1 MTFDPEHFLNLAKG
15 LVDDSNYDEE
25 ARYRTAISRAYY
37 ATHLISKKK
46 LEDIGVKFPIE
57 DDKNMGIIH
66 MMVIDY
72 LIKRN
77 DPIGRMLKG
86 LRKNRNKADYN
97 LDWKFKKKGVELL
110 ISEAEVVSCPTMRI
124 TIENV
129 FLHKRVPSIMHGM
142 KSIKLLAKKN

>member
-1 MTFDPEHFLNLAKG
+1 MTFDPEHFLNLAKK
-15 LVDDSNYDEE
+15 LADDSGYDEE

-37 ATHLISKKK
+37 TAHLISKKK
-46 LEDIGVKFPIE
+46 FEDIGVKFPIE

-66 MMVIDY
+66 MIVIDY

-77 DPIGRMLKG
+77 DPIGRLLKG

-110 ISEAEVVSCPTMRI
+110 ISEAEVMI
-124 TIENV
+124 TEV
-129 FLHKRVPSIMHGM
+129 G
-142 KSIKLLAKKN
+142 KLSN